1 MSAKYQNKIGL
12 INMSGTGPKKYV
24 CVTTKIKLVCFRCG
38 VCFFFVL
45 VWFVLFCSWRGWV
58 VVVVDMWCVDV
69 LVGWGGGVC

>member
-38 VCFFFVL
+38 VCFFFCSCL
-45 VWFVLFCSWRGWV
+45 VCFVLFLARV
-58 VVVVDMWCVDV
+58 
-69 LVGWGGGVC
+69 GGGGGGYVVC